1 MSVVYEPPG
10 PCYSVVA
17 AQRDQHTVLAQPLT
31 RRVALGRSGDPVVKR
46 GCHVKLHP
54 GRDGGPNAAHLGK
67 KCCAQ
72 QRDQER
78 WALWLPGEG
87 GSRSARPAPSLL
99 SPSAPHS
106 PPPRPPPRLLPL
118 SLHTHPTL
126 RRLIGQV
133 KGTASPPGSPAL
145 SSLDTPILSPS
156 SP

>member
-17 AQRDQHTVLAQPLT
+17 AQRDQHMVLAQPLT

-118 SLHTHPTL
+118 PFHTHPTL
-126 RRLIGQV
+126 RRLMGRSKVQ
-133 KGTASPPGSPAL
+133 PAL
-145 SSLDTPILSPS
+145 LAPLLFPALTLPF
-156 SP
+156 